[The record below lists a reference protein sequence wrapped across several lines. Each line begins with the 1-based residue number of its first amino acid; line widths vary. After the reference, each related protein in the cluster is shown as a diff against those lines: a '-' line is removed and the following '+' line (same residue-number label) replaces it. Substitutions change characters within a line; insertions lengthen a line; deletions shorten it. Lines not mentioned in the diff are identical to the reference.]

1 MLLVFGILLL
11 GVSGYLIREAMK
23 AEFILSRFKA
33 SGRYEEVEAFQLKN
47 FLRRVLIAIC
57 CAVSFVAIYAA
68 LAPQSAQEF
77 YGLVRL
83 AANRFQS

>member
-1 MLLVFGILLL
+1 MLLVFGVLFL

-23 AEFILSRFKA
+23 AEFLLIRVKT
-33 SGRYEEVEAFQLKN
+33 SGRYEEVEALQLKN

-57 CAVSFVAIYAA
+57 CTISFAAIYAA

-77 YGLVRL
+77 YDLVRL